1 MLWSA
6 VNFFIGLVEVT
17 VAVALILIAGVTIA
31 KIAFWILSRILGK
44 LAGPPVGSDSYE
56 DESDEYIIIP
66 SPPDD
71 TAVPPEEGSCAAVLP
86 NEFQS

>member
-6 VNFFIGLVEVT
+6 LNFFIGLVEVT
-17 VAVALILIAGVTIA
+17 AAVASILIAGVTIA

-56 DESDEYIIIP
+56 DEGDEYIIIP

-71 TAVPPEEGSCAAVLP
+71 TSIPREDGR
-86 NEFQS
+86 